1 MELKPYYRKAQ
12 FYETDQMGVVH
23 HANYIHW
30 MEEARVDY
38 MQQIG
43 FPYERCT
50 MEHSLDL
57 GLTDINVLYRGMVRF
72 GQTVVIHVAVTA
84 LSPARMTVSYRMCE
98 AESGAICFEGE
109 SVHFFYDRVHDKPVA
124 LKRVL
129 PELYTLFENLC
140 QKG

>member
-1 MELKPYYRKAQ
+1 MQLKPYYRKAQ

-38 MQQIG
+38 MAQIG
-43 FPYERCT
+43 YPYERCT
-50 MEHSLDL
+50 TEHNLDL
-57 GLTDINVLYRGMVRF
+57 GLTDINVRYRGMVRF
-72 GQTVVIHVAVTA
+72 GQAVYIYVSVTA
-84 LSPARMTVSYRMCE
+84 ITPARMTVSYRMCD
-98 AESGAICFEGE
+98 AESGAVCFEGE
-109 SVHFFYDRVHDKPVA
+109 SVHFFYDRLRDKPVA

-129 PELYTLFENLC
+129 PELYALFEEMC

>member
-1 MELKPYYRKAQ
+1 MELKPYHRKAQ

-38 MQQIG
+38 MAQIG
-43 FPYERCT
+43 FPYEKCT

-57 GLTDINVLYRGMVRF
+57 GLTDINVRYRGMVRF
-72 GQTVVIHVAVTA
+72 GEAVNIYVSVTA
-84 LSPARMTVSYRMCE
+84 ISSARMTVSYRMCNSQ
-98 AESGAICFEGE
+98 SGTVCFEGE
-109 SVHFFYDRVHDKPVA
+109 STHFFYDRARNKPVA

-129 PELYTLFENLC
+129 PELYELFEDLC
-140 QKG
+140 EKG